1 MRTHTCARTHIYVH
15 THTHTHIYMHI
26 MYTGCFRGNLPCFR
40 RMSLRLNHINITK
53 NAYRTFTEIMA
64 KGVLKNGNCYGII
77 DYKIHIKTRIKLKCT
92 KFWHLYLTSNQ
103 HLSHKKKCIK
113 WEKRAKVLQN
123 QGLQRLCVTHS
134 PPYGL
139 PWLSAQG
146 RTCIEYGEGVTLKWC
161 SALNRKKTTL
171 YIYVI

>member
-1 MRTHTCARTHIYVH
+1 MKIVILTSLFYVDLPIHTHAHIHAHMHAQTRAHTRTQACAHIHARAHTYMY

-92 KFWHLYLTSNQ
+92 KF
-103 HLSHKKKCIK
+103 
-113 WEKRAKVLQN
+113 
-123 QGLQRLCVTHS
+123 
-134 PPYGL
+134 
-139 PWLSAQG
+139 
-146 RTCIEYGEGVTLKWC
+146 
-161 SALNRKKTTL
+161 
-171 YIYVI
+171 